1 MARDRV
7 SQLRDLLSHRGDLEE
22 KARELQTGQP
32 GQARIEAKQ
41 FRDQYRTWYNHA
53 VTLLEG
59 DEKTNFTKCF
69 NGTTFTPGIK
79 KFIESPTE
87 ENVLVTQAQ
96 VPPPFPVPP
105 WLWEVERSFISNFS
119 QQCDILE
126 QQVFQIDNSE
136 AGTTDTLEQLGRSF
150 RRFPSV
156 VNILGRPN
164 KNGPGLHI
172 EDEYDLQ
179 RIVGGILFSMFDD
192 VRAEDPTEQFA
203 GGSSRID
210 FILKRE
216 NIAIEV
222 KCTRPSMTVRKL
234 REELLSDLS
243 SYPHHSSTEGV
254 FILVYD
260 KEYIVTN
267 PVGFEDDLVEVRADL
282 KIGVVVTR

>member
-1 MARDRV
+1 M
-7 SQLRDLLSHRGDLEE
+7 
-22 KARELQTGQP
+22 
-32 GQARIEAKQ
+32 
-41 FRDQYRTWYNHA
+41 
-53 VTLLEG
+53 
-59 DEKTNFTKCF
+59 
-69 NGTTFTPGIK
+69 
-79 KFIESPTE
+79 
-87 ENVLVTQAQ
+87 
-96 VPPPFPVPP
+96 
-105 WLWEVERSFISNFS
+105 
-119 QQCDILE
+119 
-126 QQVFQIDNSE
+126 
-136 AGTTDTLEQLGRSF
+136 
-150 RRFPSV
+150 
-156 VNILGRPN
+156 
-164 KNGPGLHI
+164 
-172 EDEYDLQ
+172 
-179 RIVGGILFSMFDD
+179 FSMFDD